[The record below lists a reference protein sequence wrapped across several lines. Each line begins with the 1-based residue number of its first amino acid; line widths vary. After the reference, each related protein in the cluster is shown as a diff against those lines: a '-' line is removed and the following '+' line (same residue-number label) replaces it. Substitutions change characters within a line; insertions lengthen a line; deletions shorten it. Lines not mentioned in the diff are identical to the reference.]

1 MSAQRVTITYSGP
14 LVFLSTDHWKQIYA
28 SLASQ
33 LPLRNLH
40 WKSAAKS
47 ALRSIQELDVKL
59 VPLETLRD
67 EQTTSQ
73 VPQTVLDKPLLH
85 LYIFICE
92 VINTSA
98 RVYRAVPHC
107 VISRI
112 ARRIVLLHAS
122 KSKSGIP
129 P

>member
-1 MSAQRVTITYSGP
+1 MSAQRVTVTYSGP

-28 SLASQ
+28 SLVSQ

-40 WKSAAKS
+40 WKSIARN

-67 EQTTSQ
+67 DHTASQ
-73 VPQTVLDKPLLH
+73 VPQTMLDKPLLN

-92 VINTSA
+92 VNG
-98 RVYRAVPHC
+98 
-107 VISRI
+107 VIAQLWRPC
-112 ARRIVLLHAS
+112 AS
-122 KSKSGIP
+122 
-129 P
+129 